1 MFYLVVIA
9 LSSALSL
16 PVERLLRARH
26 AAWAVFAVA
35 AVVSLSVLNGVRD
48 YSIGTDVGVYGNYV
62 FTAATYSQSLGSFLR
77 TCDSLGGVEYG
88 YATLNYVVA
97 LFSDSPHVFYF
108 VLGMLTNGIAFAAL
122 CRLRRTTSISLGWL
136 VYELVFFPTTL
147 NAMRQSVAIV
157 LVLLAVIFAMESRL
171 RISVLS
177 LVVAFSFHRSAIIG
191 LPIAVAA
198 YLWCHQTATLN
209 DAAMV
214 RRRRLLLITMLV
226 VGALLPSAIGLLDS
240 MGLIGEKYANYL
252 AFSSDRDLLNP
263 ILVRFPF
270 VLLAVWHFL
279 GGLTDEHSESDIV
292 MLFIVIELLLLPLK
306 LVSDAA
312 FRIALYFGIFKVV
325 AYPAAVARLDDFWR
339 LTGNVALVA
348 YLIFYFWWQI
358 VLSGSE
364 GIWPFVVAHEFLV

>member
-16 PVERLLRARH
+16 PAERLLRAKH

-48 YSIGTDVGVYGNYV
+48 YSIGTDVSVYGNYV

-77 TCDSLGGVEYG
+77 TCNALGGVEYG
-88 YATLNYVVA
+88 YCILNYVIA
-97 LFSDSPHVFYF
+97 LFFDTPHVFYF
-108 VLGMLTNGIAFAAL
+108 VLGILTNGVAFAAL
-122 CRLRRTTSISLGWL
+122 YRLRRATSVSLGWL

-157 LVLLAVIFAMESRL
+157 LVLLAAIFAMESRL
-171 RISVLS
+171 RLSVFS

-214 RRRRLLLITMLV
+214 RRRRMVLITMLV

-252 AFSSDRDLLNP
+252 TFSSDRDLLNP
-263 ILVRFPF
+263 IMVRLPF
-270 VLLAVWHFL
+270 ILLAAWHFL
-279 GGLTDEHSESDIV
+279 GGLTNEHAESDIL
-292 MLFIVIELLLLPLK
+292 MLLMVVEALLLPLK

-325 AYPAAVARLDDFWR
+325 AYPAAVARLNGFWR
-339 LTGNVALVA
+339 LAGNVALVA

-364 GIWPFVVAHEFLV
+364 GIWPFVVAHEFLG

>member
-16 PVERLLRARH
+16 PAERLLRARH

-48 YSIGTDVGVYGNYV
+48 YSIGTDVGVYGN
-62 FTAATYSQSLGSFLR
+62 FIFMAATHSQSLGSFLR
-77 TCDSLGGVEYG
+77 TCDALGEVEYG
-88 YATLNYVVA
+88 YCILNYVIA
-97 LFSDSPHVFYF
+97 LFSNSPHVFYF
-108 VLGMLTNGIAFAAL
+108 VLGVLTNGVAFAAL
-122 CRLRRTTSISLGWL
+122 CRWRGVTSVSLGWL

-157 LVLLAVIFAMESRL
+157 LVLLAAIFAVESRL
-171 RISVLS
+171 RVSVLS

-198 YLWCHQTATLN
+198 YLWCHQTATLD

-226 VGALLPSAIGLLDS
+226 VGALLPSAVGLLNS

-252 AFSSDRDLLNP
+252 TFSSDRDLLKP
-263 ILVRFPF
+263 IMVRLPF
-270 VLLAVWHFL
+270 VLLAAWHFL
-279 GGLTDEHSESDIV
+279 EGLTDEHAESDIV
-292 MLFIVIELLLLPLK
+292 MLFMAVEVLLLPLK
-306 LVSDAA
+306 LISDAA

-325 AYPAAVARLDDFWR
+325 AYPAAVARLDGFWR
-339 LTGNVALVA
+339 LAGNVVLVA

-364 GIWPFVVAHEFLV
+364 DIWPFVVANVFLV